1 MKILPAVLGLLLVL
15 PATAM
20 QSHADA
26 ALEAALAGDHRAAGN
41 RARDRYRNPAET
53 LTFFGWQPDMTV
65 VELWPGGGWYT
76 EILAPITRERG
87 KLFAAAFALS
97 DPDAPDYR
105 ARIQQRYLQKLTGAP
120 QVYDHVVVTELGTP
134 GRATVAPP
142 GSADLVL
149 TFRNVHNWMEAN
161 EADIVFDAAY
171 RALRPGGIFGVVEH
185 RAPEGTDRAT
195 MIDSGYVTEAH
206 VIRLAEAAGFELVAR
221 SAINANPDD
230 DADHPEGVWTLPPSL
245 RHCGKLAESE
255 RADCQARYRAIGE
268 SDRMTLRFRK
278 PG

>member
-1 MKILPAVLGLLLVL
+1 MRVLPALLGLLLVL

-20 QSHADA
+20 QSNADA
-26 ALEAALAGDHRAAGN
+26 TLEAALAGEHREADN

-53 LTFFGWQPDMTV
+53 LAFFGWHPQMTV
-65 VELWPGGGWYT
+65 VELWPGGGWYS
-76 EILAPITRERG
+76 EILAPITREHG

-97 DPDAPDYR
+97 DPEAPDYR
-105 ARIQQRYLQKLTGAP
+105 ARIQRRYLQKLGAAP

-134 GRATVAPP
+134 GRATIAPP

-149 TFRNVHNWMEAN
+149 TFRNVHNWMA
-161 EADIVFDAAY
+161 ADETETVFGAAY
-171 RALRPGGIFGVVEH
+171 RALRPGGVFGVVEH

-206 VIRLAEAAGFELVAR
+206 VIELAEAAGFELAAR
-221 SAINANPDD
+221 SEINANPDD

-255 RADCQARYRAIGE
+255 RADCEARYRAIGE

-278 PG
+278 PA